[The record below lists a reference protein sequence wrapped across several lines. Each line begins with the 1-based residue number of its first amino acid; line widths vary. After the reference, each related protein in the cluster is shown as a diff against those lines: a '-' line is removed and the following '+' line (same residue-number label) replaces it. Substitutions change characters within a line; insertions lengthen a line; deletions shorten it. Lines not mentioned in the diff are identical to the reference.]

1 MEIDIRDFFSTETLE
16 SIDGVEDFID
26 IQQEFNKLPEREQK
40 ILYLRLL
47 DYTQEEI
54 GAIVGLTQRRI
65 GQILQEISKRG
76 FLMPQD

>member
-54 GAIVGLTQRRI
+54 GAIVGLSQRHI
-65 GQILQEISKRG
+65 GRVLANMSKSG
-76 FLMPQD
+76 FEMPQD

>member
-54 GAIVGLTQRRI
+54 GAIVGLSQRHI
-65 GQILQEISKRG
+65 GRVLANMSKRG
-76 FLMPQD
+76 FLMAQD